1 MGPTVVGFPH
11 LLLLCPDPSGGAGHC
26 SPEWGAL
33 LLHGV
38 NASHHRARV
47 LAACESEI
55 LEPEQGQLGVRVT
68 AGYANSLTSP
78 LGGHLSA
85 RLSPHTPGL
94 TSCMC

>member
-1 MGPTVVGFPH
+1 MVGFPH
-11 LLLLCPDPSGGAGHC
+11 LLLLLLRPDPSGGLGTAAPSWAPC
-26 SPEWGAL
+26 

-55 LEPEQGQLGVRVT
+55 LEPEQGQLGVLVT
-68 AGYANSLTSP
+68 TGYANSLTSP

-85 RLSPHTPGL
+85 RLSPHAPGL